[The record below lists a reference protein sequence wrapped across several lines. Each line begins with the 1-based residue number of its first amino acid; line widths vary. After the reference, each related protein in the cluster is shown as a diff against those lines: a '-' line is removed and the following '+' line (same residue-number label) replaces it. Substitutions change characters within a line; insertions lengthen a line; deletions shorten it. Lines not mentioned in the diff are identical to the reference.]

1 MNFDNLKV
9 GKKLGLGFFLILLMT
24 MVIAGAGIMHI
35 SSLKES
41 IDKVNL
47 SNNINDEINQAKYYR
62 ALYGTTYNPDDIKKN
77 IEHIANI
84 SKLAEKAKEFNW
96 PESDA
101 KKIADIPTLITSY
114 QEKQKGYINAV
125 NTKDAV
131 RKSWNISTTEK
142 PLEQLNDQLK
152 TDNNSTTLQLL
163 LSDLNQKLIAV
174 RYHVRGLLLSTNKE
188 SEEKLTDA
196 INAAQTSLTFL
207 YQSLSAEQRETL
219 APVLT
224 IMNNYEEQV
233 LAYMPAYH
241 EEMAQAGQMQVV
253 AGQLNDVVKSLL
265 SDQLAASQ
273 ADIHS
278 ATLQMSIAALI
289 TLLLGL
295 LISWFISRQIT
306 TPLGN
311 TLNMAEKIATGDLTM
326 SINTTRKDELGQLMS
341 AMSKMN
347 DNLHNMID
355 DIRVGV
361 SQISNASSEIVAGN
375 TDLSSR
381 TEQQAAAVEQTAA
394 SMEQLTATVKQNADN
409 AHHANKLAISA
420 SQTAKQGGEQVNNV
434 VQTMTA
440 IENSSKRIAEITS
453 VINSIAFQTNILAL
467 NAAVEAAR
475 AGEQGRG
482 FAVVASEVRSLA
494 QRSSQAA
501 KEIEGL
507 ISESVTQVSHGAT
520 LVGNAGKTMNDIVTS
535 ITQVHDIMGEIA
547 TASDEQSR
555 GISQVSQA
563 IVEMDSTTQQNAA
576 LVEESSAAAD
586 SLEEQARLLKHAVSV
601 FRLANAQHDDTP
613 AGIAF
618 ATKRIV
624 CTHHA
629 NINTATY
636 AKRQSPC

>member
-35 SSLKES
+35 GSLKDS
-41 IDKVNL
+41 INKVNL
-47 SNNINDEINQAKYYR
+47 SNDINDEINQAKYYR

-77 IEHIANI
+77 VEHIANV
-84 SKLAEKAKEFNW
+84 SKLAEKAKEFHW

-101 KKIADIPTLITSY
+101 KKIASIPALITSY
-114 QEKQKGYINAV
+114 QEKQSNYINAV
-125 NTKDAV
+125 GKKDAV

-152 TDNNSTTLQLL
+152 ADNNSTTLQLL

-219 APVLT
+219 SPVLA

-233 LAYMPAYH
+233 LAYMPAYE
-241 EEMAQAGQMQVV
+241 EEMAQAGQMRGV
-253 AGQLNDVVKSLL
+253 AEQLNSVVKELL

-273 ADIHS
+273 EDIRN

-440 IENSSKRIAEITS
+440 IESSSKRIAEITS

-507 ISESVTQVSHGAT
+507 ISESVTQVSRGAT

-576 LVEESSAAAD
+576 LVEQSSAAAD
-586 SLEEQARLLKHAVSV
+586 SLEEQARLLKQAVSV
-601 FRLANAQHDDTP
+601 FRLANTQHDDTP

-618 ATKRIV
+618 ADQ
-624 CTHHA
+624 THRLHA
-629 NINTATY
+629 P
-636 AKRQSPC
+636 R